1 MKNICFLLITIYAT
15 TVFGQSVNRIDG
27 SKISVD
33 SLDNKINYLMKQAN
47 VSGIAI
53 SIFNNN
59 KPVYSKSF
67 GYSNTLTKKPLND
80 YSVLVAACFS
90 KMVFTYIVLQLVAEK
105 VIDLDKPLVNYLK
118 RPLTEYQ
125 FTEKNR
131 GYKDLEN
138 DDRYKIITARMC
150 LTHTTG
156 FPNWRWFEEDDKL
169 KILFEPGTRYRYSG
183 EGLFLLQFVI
193 EQILGEDYETISQ
206 KRVFK
211 PLQMNQSCQIW
222 KEQFDSLLSFGHDSN
237 GDPYKPNK
245 RTKPNA
251 AGSMSTTLTDFTK
264 FYAALIIG
272 KGLKKSLFK
281 EMTNTQVRIKSIRQ
295 FGPLSMVDGTD
306 NDAIQLGY
314 GFGVGV
320 LNSPYGKAFF
330 KEGNDDGWQHYSI
343 CFTDKKIAI
352 VIMTNSDN
360 GDSIFK
366 ELLEVAIGDK
376 YTPWQWENYTPY
388 NQKY

>member
-1 MKNICFLLITIYAT
+1 MKHICLLFITIYAST
-15 TVFGQSVNRIDG
+15 AFGQTVNRIDG

-33 SLDNKINYLMKQAN
+33 SLDNKINYLMNQAN
-47 VSGIAI
+47 VSGVAI

-67 GYSNTLTKKPLND
+67 GYSNTLTKKPLKNN
-80 YSVLVAACFS
+80 SVLVAASFS

-105 VIDLDKPLVNYLK
+105 VIDLDKPLVNYLNK
-118 RPLTEYQ
+118 PLIEYQ
-125 FTEKNR
+125 FSEKNR

-156 FPNWRWFEEDDKL
+156 FPNWRWFEEDEKL
-169 KILFEPGTRYRYSG
+169 KLLFEPGTRYRYSG

-193 EQILGEDYETISQ
+193 EQIVGEDYETISQ

-211 PLQMNQSCQIW
+211 PLKMNQSSQIW
-222 KEQFDSLLSFGHDSN
+222 KEQFDSLSSFGHNSK
-237 GDPYKPNK
+237 GVPYKPNK

-264 FYAALIIG
+264 FYFALING
-272 KGLKKSLFK
+272 NGLKKRLFK

-306 NDAIQLGY
+306 NDIIQLGY

-320 LNSPYGKAFF
+320 LKSPYGKAFF

-343 CFTDKKIAI
+343 YFTDKKIAI

-366 ELLEVAIGDK
+366 ELLEFAIGDK
-376 YTPWQWENYTPY
+376 YTPWQWENYIPY
-388 NQKY
+388 NQK

>member
-1 MKNICFLLITIYAT
+1 MKNICIIFIVIYSFTA
-15 TVFGQSVNRIDG
+15 FGQSVDRIDG

-59 KPVYSKSF
+59 NPVYSKSF

-80 YSVLVAACFS
+80 NSVLVAASFS

-105 VIDLDKPLVNYLK
+105 VIDLDKPLVSYLK
-118 RPLTEYQ
+118 KPLTEYQ

-131 GYKDLEN
+131 GYQDLEN
-138 DDRYKIITARMC
+138 DNRYEIITARMC

-169 KILFEPGTRYRYSG
+169 KFLFEPGTRYRYSG

-193 EQILGEDYETISQ
+193 EQLLGKDYETISQ
-206 KRVFK
+206 ERVFK
-211 PLQMNQSCQIW
+211 PLQMNQSSQIW
-222 KEQFDSLLSFGHDSN
+222 KEQFDSLLSSGHNSK

-264 FYAALIIG
+264 FYAALIKG

-281 EMTNTQVRIKSIRQ
+281 EMTNLQVRIKSIRQ

-306 NDAIQLGY
+306 NDPIQLGY
-314 GFGVGV
+314 GFGIGV
-320 LNSPYGKAFF
+320 LSSPYGKAFF
-330 KEGNDDGWQHYSI
+330 KEGNDEGWQHYSI

-352 VIMTNSDN
+352 IIMTNSDN

-366 ELLEVAIGDK
+366 ELLEIAIGDK
-376 YTPWQWENYTPY
+376 FTPWQWENYTPFY
-388 NQKY
+388 LK